1 MRNEVYPF
9 SISFKTSTGYKTPAF
24 VLVPPPYDKAREEMN
39 KDSIPYQSINAYAPD
54 CSGVDRKYVWQYSNT
69 AGDGVL
75 IDDDAVVIDEEQ
87 KECNNPA
94 TVGQTVIVESNFATF
109 KR

>member
-1 MRNEVYPF
+1 MYG
-9 SISFKTSTGYKTPAF
+9 SI
-24 VLVPPPYDKAREEMN
+24 
-39 KDSIPYQSINAYAPD
+39 
-54 CSGVDRKYVWQYSNT
+54 

-109 KR
+109 KGKSRFIIDYDDIVGTPINYLSENIGLVACNNKEKTTKDRYAI